1 MENLDNPGSVRRC
14 IVISQHAHR
23 PKTRMQ
29 RRQEASARLGSDRGA
44 FTVMVLPVKRNRD
57 EVAGQHDQIR
67 VKVIDDFYSS
77 FYRRR
82 REVLV
87 VVKVAELRNGETVES
102 SGQSC

>member
-1 MENLDNPGSVRRC
+1 MRME
-14 IVISQHAHR
+14 
-23 PKTRMQ
+23 
-29 RRQEASARLGSDRGA
+29 RRQGAGARLGSVRGA
-44 FTVMVLPVKRNRD
+44 FTGMELPVKRNRD

-67 VKVIDDFYSS
+67 VQAIDDFYSS

-82 REVLV
+82 REKLV